1 MTMTGPIDSDDTPT
15 CGKGLAEHSQLP
27 ELLGRLTAA
36 VADILSHH
44 TTALD
49 ITDER
54 SRAEHDAY
62 VRLAEAHRR
71 TAADLFATAREMAGY
86 RTLPMGPHDPEA
98 MMSPRAAQLFAEFV
112 QEEEALAALLHERLE
127 RDRAMLAEMGGA
139 PG

>member
-1 MTMTGPIDSDDTPT
+1 MTGPIDSDDTPT

-27 ELLGRLTAA
+27 ELLGRLIAA
-36 VADILSHH
+36 VADILDHH

-54 SRAEHDAY
+54 SREEYDAY
-62 VRLAEAHRR
+62 VRLAEAHRG

-86 RTLPMGPHDPEA
+86 RGLPMGPHDPAA
-98 MMSPRAAQLFAEFV
+98 MMSPRAAELFAEFV
-112 QEEEALAALLHERLE
+112 RQEEGLQALLHQRLE
-127 RDRAMLAEMGGA
+127 RDRAMLADMGGA